1 MNVEELAEII
11 ADAFG
16 PAFALAASR
25 PDKPFRT
32 PVPYHDMPE
41 KSKDIFRVVATA
53 VVDRRKEWA

>member
-1 MNVEELAEII
+1 MNVEKLAEII

-32 PVPYHDMPE
+32 PVPYRDMPE
-41 KSKDIFRVVATA
+41 RSKDIFRPVAVA
-53 VVDRRKEWA
+53 VVERMKEWA